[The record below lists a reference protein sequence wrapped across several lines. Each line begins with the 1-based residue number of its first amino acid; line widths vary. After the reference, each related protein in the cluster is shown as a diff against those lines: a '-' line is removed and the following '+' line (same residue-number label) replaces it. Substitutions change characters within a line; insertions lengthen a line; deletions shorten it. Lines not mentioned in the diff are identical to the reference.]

1 MTHVSNIPLIIP
13 NYGAFS
19 EAFANDI
26 REAGDGTPSPFVPTD
41 LQIELLDSFGR
52 ECHSS
57 HWEDVWD
64 AIICVAH
71 PDGRLVPHGF
81 ATARL
86 HLGRPEEHA
95 GYYTL
100 SEAIAASLRA
110 AYSAATVLPV
120 AIEEGCKIVP
130 LIVQGEALDEDE
142 CYEDRWASLRET
154 YSLDEPGAVDLIER
168 YFSPAARQQS

>member
-1 MTHVSNIPLIIP
+1 MSHVSNLALIIP
-13 NYGAFS
+13 NHGAFS

-52 ECHSS
+52 EGHSS
-57 HWEDVWD
+57 DWGDVWD
-64 AIICVAH
+64 AIVCVAH

-86 HLGRPEEHA
+86 HLDRPTEHM

-100 SEAIAASLRA
+100 SEAIAVSLRA
-110 AYSAATVLPV
+110 AYSAAAILPV
-120 AIEEGCKIVP
+120 AIEEGCKLVP
-130 LIVQGEALDEDE
+130 LIVQGEMLDEDE
-142 CYEDRWASLRET
+142 CCENDWASLRET
-154 YSLDEPGAVDLIER
+154 YGLDEPGAVDLIER
-168 YFSPAARQQS
+168 YFSPAARQR